1 MLYKY
6 IVSKVTFL
14 YYCFILLFYILFF
27 IIYNNIKKILCIYYF
42 LRKQKELLEQL
53 NIYSI
58 YNICKI
64 YVYTH
69 TLHTLYIYNVP
80 PRLIP

>member
-6 IVSKVTFL
+6 IVSKVIFL
-14 YYCFILLFYILFF
+14 YYCFILLFYILSF
-27 IIYNNIKKILCIYYF
+27 IIYKKILSIYYF
-42 LRKQKELLEQL
+42 LRKQKELLGQL
-53 NIYSI
+53 NIYNI

-69 TLHTLYIYNVP
+69 TLHTLYVYNVP